1 MDSYLQAN
9 RALWDERVP
18 LHRDSAFYDLAGF
31 KAGRCSLKSIE
42 LAELG
47 AVAGKSLLHLQCH
60 FGMDTLSWAR
70 RGASVTGADF
80 SEQAI
85 ALAQSLSAELA
96 IPARFVCANLYDLPT
111 ILTEQFDIV
120 FTSAGVLGWL
130 PDIRRWGEVVAH
142 LLRPGGTFYI
152 REQHPFANTFG
163 DTAAAAPTPQLA
175 YPYFDYK
182 PTRGEESGS
191 YAEPQAETVH
201 NVAYEWQ
208 HTLGDIVSALTT
220 QGLRLEYL
228 HEFPFAGWQSLPGL
242 EQGTDGWWRLPGQE
256 PLLPLTFSLK
266 AIKPYAHN
274 DR

>member
-1 MDSYLQAN
+1 MGRSMDSYLPAN

-18 LHRDSAFYDLAGF
+18 LHRDSPFYDLAGF

-47 AVAGKSLLHLQCH
+47 PVAGKSLLHLQCH

-70 RGASVTGADF
+70 RGAHVTGADF
-80 SEQAI
+80 SDQAI

-111 ILTEQFDIV
+111 VLTEQFDIV

-142 LLRPGGTFYI
+142 FLRPGGTFYI
-152 REQHPFANTFG
+152 REQHPFANAFG

-175 YPYFDYK
+175 SPYFDPE
-182 PTRGEESGS
+182 PTRWEASGS
-191 YAEPQAETVH
+191 YAAPQAVTVH
-201 NVAYEWQ
+201 NVHYEWQ

-220 QGLRLEYL
+220 QGLRLEYF
-228 HEFPFAGWQSLPGL
+228 HEFPFAGWGCLPGM
-242 EQGTDGWWRLPGQE
+242 EQGADGWWRLPGQE
-256 PLLPLTFSLK
+256 TLLPLMFSLK
-266 AIKPYAHN
+266 ATK
-274 DR
+274 R